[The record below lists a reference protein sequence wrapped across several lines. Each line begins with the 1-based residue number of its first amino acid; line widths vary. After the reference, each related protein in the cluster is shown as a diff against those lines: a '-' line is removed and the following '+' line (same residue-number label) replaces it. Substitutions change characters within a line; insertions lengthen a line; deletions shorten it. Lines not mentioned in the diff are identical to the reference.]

1 MTLLAVN
8 EVCPVPPF
16 AADKV
21 PLETEEAFRDVRF
34 APDPEK
40 SFAVITLVEKLPV
53 ASRSTILLAPL
64 ELEAVV
70 LELEIVPAVIAVA
83 LRSVMFDPEKA
94 AVLDP
99 VPPLARGNTALLG
112 IWMVDPS
119 TTIARSAG

>member
-1 MTLLAVN
+1 M
-8 EVCPVPPF
+8 
-16 AADKV
+16 
-21 PLETEEAFRDVRF
+21 
-34 APDPEK
+34 
-40 SFAVITLVEKLPV
+40 

-70 LELEIVPAVIAVA
+70 RLFDIVPAVIAVA
-83 LRSVMFDPEKA
+83 FKSVMFDPEKA

-99 VPPLARGNTALLG
+99 VPPFARGNTALLG